1 MKTRRFDFTY
11 RPLTISSY
19 IEVVGS
25 IPDIQQYDSDTGEP
39 TPDYEIA
46 NMGLVLQPRVNIHDS
61 DGILADGEVTSS
73 LANVKWTKIKGG
85 GNTIQTLVITSSNT
99 KYSIVTSGA
108 NTGRLTVKENVDVD
122 TQITLRFEADYTDT
136 RTSQVHKIT
145 LDHVVQCVRSVS
157 APPVLELDCPETF
170 VWNPWREPKNISVTA
185 MLLHGEQPM
194 TTNVAFSWEK
204 KRADGSWSVIGTE
217 AYDDFGW
224 SMNAAG
230 TVMTQDMSLMG
241 DRLDMRVRATYPG
254 KPTLG
259 EGSPMKTFTLIRRL
273 PNYEYDFG
281 GVPEDIEPDVK
292 TIYPKLVVT
301 DRDGVVEDPLG
312 EVSATWKTAAGV
324 ASGSL
329 SYEVVGGGMQPP
341 ISTSKINSN
350 GMVLGVEVVDRGSR
364 KVLTQGGAV
373 LLQDGKVIFDR

>member
-1 MKTRRFDFTY
+1 
-11 RPLTISSY
+11 
-19 IEVVGS
+19 
-25 IPDIQQYDSDTGEP
+25 
-39 TPDYEIA
+39 
-46 NMGLVLQPRVNIHDS
+46 
-61 DGILADGEVTSS
+61 
-73 LANVKWTKIKGG
+73 
-85 GNTIQTLVITSSNT
+85 
-99 KYSIVTSGA
+99 
-108 NTGRLTVKENVDVD
+108 
-122 TQITLRFEADYTDT
+122 
-136 RTSQVHKIT
+136 
-145 LDHVVQCVRSVS
+145 
-157 APPVLELDCPETF
+157 
-170 VWNPWREPKNISVTA
+170 
-185 MLLHGEQPM
+185 
-194 TTNVAFSWEK
+194 
-204 KRADGSWSVIGTE
+204 
-217 AYDDFGW
+217 
-224 SMNAAG
+224 
-230 TVMTQDMSLMG
+230 MTQDMSLMG

-259 EGSPMKTFTLIRRL
+259 EGSPIKTFTLIRRL

-292 TIYPKLVVT
+292 TIYPKLVIT